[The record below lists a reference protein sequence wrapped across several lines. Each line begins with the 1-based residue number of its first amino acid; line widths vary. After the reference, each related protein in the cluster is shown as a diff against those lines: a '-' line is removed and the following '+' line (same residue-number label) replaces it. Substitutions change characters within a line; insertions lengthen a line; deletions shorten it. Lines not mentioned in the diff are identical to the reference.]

1 MADRCASYPD
11 GFDGLDRAYVD
22 SIAAIPDGSFVQGLM
37 SIVSFVDSD
46 GVNSW
51 RFVHSIEVPASQAVG
66 LLHMASVELMAQTPN
81 AITRLS
87 LPPGE
92 DE

>member
-1 MADRCASYPD
+1 MTDRCSSYPE
-11 GFDGLDRAYVD
+11 GFDDLDRAYVD

-37 SIVSFVDSD
+37 SIISFVDPD
-46 GVNSW
+46 GVNCW
-51 RFVHSIEVPASQAVG
+51 RFTHKIDVPASQAVG

-87 LPPGE
+87 AGPDDDG
-92 DE
+92 